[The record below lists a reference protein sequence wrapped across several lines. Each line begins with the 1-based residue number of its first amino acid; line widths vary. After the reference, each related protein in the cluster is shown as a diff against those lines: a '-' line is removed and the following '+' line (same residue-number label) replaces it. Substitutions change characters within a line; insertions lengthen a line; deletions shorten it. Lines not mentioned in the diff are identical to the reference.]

1 MANIIEYGRRTI
13 TITPDGVNDFDLAN
27 ETGFVN
33 GIRLSA
39 ITFFPSAA
47 NDILA
52 VRDKLVTGPMIYK
65 FKDVVGGGIHQP
77 IQGPSMKT
85 KPYIKAA
92 DQTFGTASTV
102 RIIFEYD

>member
-13 TITPDGVNDFDLAN
+13 TITPDGVTDFDLAN

-39 ITFFPSAA
+39 VNFYPSAA
-47 NDILA
+47 NDVLA
-52 VRDKLVTGPMIYK
+52 IRDKLVTGPMIYK
-65 FKDVVGGGIHQP
+65 VKDVVGGGVSQP

-92 DQTFGTASTV
+92 DQTFGTAASV
-102 RIIFEYD
+102 RIILEYD